1 MRMYDL
7 ILKKRHGL
15 ELTDAEIRYMI
26 KGFTDGTI
34 PDYQMSAMCMAILF
48 NSMTDKETATLT
60 LEIAKSGDTVNL
72 SEFEQLSV
80 DKHSTGGVGDKTT
93 LIIAPIVAACGVK
106 LAKMS
111 GRGLGHTGG
120 TIDKLESIEGYKTT
134 VSCDDFLK
142 QTREIGVAVI
152 GQSGN
157 MTPADKKLYAL
168 RDVTATVDS
177 IPLIVSSIMGKKLA
191 AGAKNIVL
199 DVKLGSGAFMRNLDD
214 AKALAEKM
222 VVIGKECGR
231 NTAAVITNM
240 DEPLGNAVGNSLEVI
255 EAISVLKNECSGDLR
270 SLCVTLSSI
279 MLSLS
284 LKISEQVAIEMVI
297 NALDSGKALAKF
309 KEWIAY
315 QGGNPGVVDDIS
327 LFKKSEFTY
336 EIKSE
341 QRGYITKMDTESIG
355 IVASI
360 LGAGR
365 QKKEDKIDFSAG
377 LILNKKTGDY
387 VEIGD
392 TLATLYTNNVD
403 SIYSAVKLYSQ
414 ALKFDSEK
422 PQKVPIIIEKII

>member
-15 ELTDAEIRYMI
+15 ELTDSEISYII

-72 SEFEQLSV
+72 SEFKELSV

-199 DVKLGSGAFMRNLDD
+199 DVKLGSGAFMRNLDE
-214 AKALAEKM
+214 AKALAQKM
-222 VVIGKECGR
+222 VEIGKECGR

-255 EAISVLKNECSGDLR
+255 EAISVLKNEYNGDLR
-270 SLCVTLSSI
+270 TLCVTLSSI

-284 LKISEQVAIEMVI
+284 LNISEQKATEIVEE
-297 NALDSGKALAKF
+297 ALDSGKALAKF

-315 QGGNPGVVDDIS
+315 QGGNPDVVDDIS
-327 LFKKSEFTY
+327 LFQKSQFAY

-341 QRGYITKMDTESIG
+341 QCGYISKMDTEIIG
-355 IVASI
+355 TVASV

-365 QKKEDKIDFSAG
+365 QKKDDKIDFSAG

-387 VEIGD
+387 VEKGD
-392 TLATLYTNNVD
+392 ILATLYTNKND
-403 SIYSAVKLYSQ
+403 SIDNAVMLYNQS
-414 ALKFDSEK
+414 LKFDSKKPEK
-422 PQKVPIIIEKII
+422 TPIIIEKII

>member
-106 LAKMS
+106 LAK
-111 GRGLGHTGG
+111 
-120 TIDKLESIEGYKTT
+120 IDKLESIEGYKTT